1 MAAAPAAHHQLG
13 NPVEISGSFAEPERR
28 ELAALVRSA
37 LVDRVQNGRA
47 ARIAVRPVSPR
58 LRTMGAS
65 FVSVTPDTGTR
76 GPVGSVRAVRPLAV
90 DVVSNACHAAFD
102 DPRWPPLTPD
112 VVDGAT
118 VSIDVVGPLSQLPS
132 STYDAVVDAVRVGRD
147 GLVLA
152 LEGNTFTFLPD
163 VWQTSRDAV
172 DFVALLWRKAGL
184 EPGDLPSRSRLATF
198 TTETY
203 HLPLM
208 S

>member
-1 MAAAPAAHHQLG
+1 
-13 NPVEISGSFAEPERR
+13 
-28 ELAALVRSA
+28 
-37 LVDRVQNGRA
+37 
-47 ARIAVRPVSPR
+47 
-58 LRTMGAS
+58 
-65 FVSVTPDTGTR
+65 
-76 GPVGSVRAVRPLAV
+76 
-90 DVVSNACHAAFD
+90 
-102 DPRWPPLTPD
+102 
-112 VVDGAT
+112 VDGAT
-118 VSIDVVGPLSQLPS
+118 VSIDVVGPLSQLPAS
-132 STYDAVVDAVRVGRD
+132 NYDAVVDALLVGRD

-184 EPGDLPSRSRLATF
+184 EPGDFPSRSRLATF

>member
-1 MAAAPAAHHQLG
+1 MAGAPAAQHQLG

-47 ARIAVRPVSPR
+47 ARRAVRPVAPR
-58 LRTMGAS
+58 LREMGAS
-65 FVSVTPDTGTR
+65 FVSVTPATGTR

-112 VVDGAT
+112 VVDEAT
-118 VSIDVVGPLSQLPS
+118 VGIDVVGPLSPVPAS
-132 STYDAVVDAVRVGRD
+132 NYEAVIDAVGVGRD

-152 LEGNTFTFLPD
+152 LEGNTFTFLPN
-163 VWQTSRDAV
+163 VWQTSRDSA

-184 EPGDLPSRSRLATF
+184 EPGDFPVRSRLATF

-203 HLPLM
+203 HLPLV